1 MMATPIL
8 VGMLW
13 VFFLVSALLAVRCWY
28 WKNMYRIEHEYTQ
41 EISKML
47 DRFLG

>member
-1 MMATPIL
+1 MATAIL

-13 VFFLVSALLAVRCWY
+13 LFSLVNALLAVRCWY
-28 WKNMYRIEHEYTQ
+28 WKSMYRIEREYTQ

>member
-1 MMATPIL
+1 MATAIL
-8 VGMLW
+8 VMLW
-13 VFFLVSALLAVRCWY
+13 LFSLVNALLAVRCWY
-28 WKNMYRIEHEYTQ
+28 WKSMYRIEREYTQ

>member
-1 MMATPIL
+1 MATAIL

-13 VFFLVSALLAVRCWY
+13 LFSLVNALLAVRCWY

>member
-1 MMATPIL
+1 MVIPSL
-8 VGMLW
+8 VGILW
-13 VFFLVSALLAVRCWY
+13 LLSLVNALLAVRCWY

-41 EISKML
+41 VISKML